1 MIIVVAGIVEHDGK
15 ILIAQ
20 RNAHDRLAFK
30 WEFPGGKLE
39 ADETPEQCIVREL
52 HEELSIQTECT
63 TLLGTTVWTYA
74 GRAPFELR
82 VYGMRYLSGTVT
94 LHDHVAVRWVSVD
107 ELDAYDFADADRP
120 IVHKLM
126 AQAAENGAA

>member
-1 MIIVVAGIVEHDGK
+1 GK

-20 RNAHDRLAFK
+20 RNADDRLAYK

-52 HEELSIQTECT
+52 REELSIQTECT
-63 TLLGTTVWTYA
+63 TLVGTTVWTYQ

-82 VYGMRYLSGTVT
+82 AYRMRYLSGSVR
-94 LHDHVAVRWVSVD
+94 LHEHAAVRWVSVE
-107 ELDAYDFADADRP
+107 ELDAYDFADADWP

-126 AQAAENGAA
+126 AQAAENGSS